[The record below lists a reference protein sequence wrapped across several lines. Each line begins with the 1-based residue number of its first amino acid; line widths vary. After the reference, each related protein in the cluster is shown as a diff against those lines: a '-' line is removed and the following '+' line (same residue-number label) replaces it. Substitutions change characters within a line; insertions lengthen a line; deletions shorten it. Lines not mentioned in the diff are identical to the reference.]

1 MSKITGSKE
10 QTLRDERN
18 ADVIRRMKGG
28 DQLSSF
34 NSYSSWFPPRPIIEK
49 DKDAV
54 KSLYG
59 TEPKPFKNVV
69 PTSSQAQKDESEV
82 QSGARKLR
90 LA

>member
-1 MSKITGSKE
+1 MTKSTTTKVQS
-10 QTLRDERN
+10 LREERN

-49 DKDAV
+49 DKKAV

-59 TEPKPFKNVV
+59 TEPKAFKHVSPTV
-69 PTSSQAQKDESEV
+69 PAKNGQEECEGKS
-82 QSGARKLR
+82 RKLR